1 VLSSR
6 DVYMVTMLCYGTD
19 DDNVANSIIS
29 ASHFDVGHIENDNFL
44 VRCFIV
50 TPFHL
55 LACVI

>member
-1 VLSSR
+1 
-6 DVYMVTMLCYGTD
+6 MVTMLCYGTD